1 MSYHIGSFSAAT
13 VDAMSLTGKIVS
25 SNQNPYNGNK
35 CVAYINADFNNFG
48 VNKNKTQQVFPLGAT
63 VYWTVMP
70 LSDIGPCL
78 YCSFP
83 TLSDLLNNAQ
93 FTPDLGGGA
102 IGGSTFPT
110 VDDLAIYLSNIG
122 GMLIIP
128 PGIPRVEP

>member
-1 MSYHIGSFSAAT
+1 MPYHIGSFDSAT
-13 VDAMSLTGKIVS
+13 VDAMSLTGKIVPV
-25 SNQNPYNGNK
+25 QPNPNNNNK

-102 IGGSTFPT
+102 IGGGIFAGADDVTSFLAQVGGLLILPT
-110 VDDLAIYLSNIG
+110 
-122 GMLIIP
+122 
-128 PGIPRVEP
+128 GIPYTV

>member
-102 IGGSTFPT
+102 IGGGIFAGADDVTSFLAQVGGLLILPT
-110 VDDLAIYLSNIG
+110 
-122 GMLIIP
+122 
-128 PGIPRVEP
+128 GIPYTV

>member
-1 MSYHIGSFSAAT
+1 MPYHIGSFDAAT
-13 VDAMSLTGKIVS
+13 ADAMSLTGKITPVQ
-25 SNQNPYNGNK
+25 QNPNNNNK
-35 CVAYINADFNNFG
+35 CVAYEDANFSNFG
-48 VNKNKTQQVFPLGAT
+48 GSKNKTQQVFPLGAT

-102 IGGSTFPT
+102 IGGGIFAGADDVTSFLAQVGGLLILPT
-110 VDDLAIYLSNIG
+110 
-122 GMLIIP
+122 
-128 PGIPRVEP
+128 GIPYTV

>member
-1 MSYHIGSFSAAT
+1 MPYHIGSFDAAT

-110 VDDLAIYLSNIG
+110 VDDLATYLSNIG